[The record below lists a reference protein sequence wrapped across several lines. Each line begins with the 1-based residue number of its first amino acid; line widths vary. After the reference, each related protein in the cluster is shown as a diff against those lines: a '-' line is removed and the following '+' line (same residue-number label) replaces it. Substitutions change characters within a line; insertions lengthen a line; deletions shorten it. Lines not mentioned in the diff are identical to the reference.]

1 MSAAEI
7 TALRQLLGLP
17 VSELAWILDNDER
30 AVRRRESGKNPVI
43 TEGVA
48 AEMWE
53 LVEEHN
59 QLVADYAAQEVVL
72 LPVDGDDYRPRGWFI
87 AAAGRALALNPDLEI
102 QWEENSGT

>member
-1 MSAAEI
+1 MEMSAAEI

-30 AVRRRESGKNPVI
+30 AVRRRESGKTPIN
-43 TEGVA
+43 EGVA

-59 QLVADYAAQEVVL
+59 QLVADYAARKVVL
-72 LPVDGDDYRPRGWFI
+72 LPTDGDDYRPRGWFV
-87 AAAGRALALNPDLEI
+87 AAAGRALALNPDLAI
-102 QWEENSGT
+102 QWEE